1 MNRLCPLCKKTVAPP
16 PSQMSEKPP
25 AVPSS
30 SPLLHFLVCFCYTT
44 SLTSFPLISKPKTCA
59 FSHLA
64 QGMLTLALLL
74 VTLLRPDS
82 PCVSLQLLVY
92 GQMDHRLLDSVCR
105 GSRLLCFIH
114 LVCVGGSFQGR
125 IQCAQCYCY
134 SSIERQNGLNLGDSM
149 CFMEKKK
156 WLISLS

>member
-1 MNRLCPLCKKTVAPP
+1 MNRFCPLSKKTVAAL
-16 PSQMSEKPP
+16 PSQMSEKPA

-30 SPLLHFLVCFCYTT
+30 SLLLHFLVCFCYTT

-64 QGMLTLALLL
+64 QGMLTLAVYAALLL

-92 GQMDHRLLDSVCR
+92 GQMDHRLLHSVCR
-105 GSRLLCFIH
+105 GSRLFCFIH
-114 LVCVGGSFQGR
+114 LV
-125 IQCAQCYCY
+125 
-134 SSIERQNGLNLGDSM
+134 
-149 CFMEKKK
+149 
-156 WLISLS
+156 